1 MLGRGSGVREWGL
14 GPGAAHVLI
23 QDLSAVLDLERR
35 LPGAVC
41 FAGFGATRRYQMLES
56 CL

>member
-1 MLGRGSGVREWGL
+1 MCL
-14 GPGAAHVLI
+14 LI
-23 QDLSAVLDLERR
+23 QDLPAVLDLERR

-41 FAGFGATRRYQMLES
+41 FAGFEATRSTYQSLES